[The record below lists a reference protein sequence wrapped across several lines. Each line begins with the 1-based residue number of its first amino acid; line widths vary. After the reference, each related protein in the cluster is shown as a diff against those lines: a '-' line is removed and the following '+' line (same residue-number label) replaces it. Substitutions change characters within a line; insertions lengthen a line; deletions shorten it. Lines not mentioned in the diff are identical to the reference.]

1 MTRAKPHVAVL
12 GGGFGGLEAAY
23 LLAMRLGDRAD
34 LTLVSDEP
42 RFLFKPNTIYVPFGL
57 DPERLRV
64 DIAGPARRRGITFL
78 GGRVREIDSE
88 RRRVRGEGLRL
99 SYDFLVLA
107 TGATTRPQDVPGLAE
122 HGHTIWTVA
131 DMLRLRD
138 AFAELA
144 EAMRSGARRRL
155 LFLVPPG
162 NRCSGPLYE
171 IVFMLDTWLRRRGVR
186 ERADLSWT
194 TYEAG
199 YVQAF
204 GPRLDTVVQAEFAR
218 RGIAGHRGYVVDHV
232 EPGRVVYTNDE
243 QLEYD
248 LLVSFPPYAAATT
261 YAGLEADDRGFLVTD
276 EASRRVPGHPEVYA
290 VGDTAD
296 FPVKQAFLALL
307 QADAAAELIAAEVRG
322 EPTEARFDPTSMCV
336 MEQFDT
342 AIFAQVPLRTTDR
355 PEAPVEVRPEEI
367 QRYRVGMSPAWRL
380 GKRLLGWYLPWR
392 FQSGRPFH
400 AGAPWAGMERGL
412 DLMSHLLAA

>member
-64 DIAGPARRRGITFL
+64 DVAGPARRRGITFL
-78 GGRVREIDSE
+78 GRVREIDSE

-144 EAMRSGARRRL
+144 EAMRSGARRR
-155 LFLVPPG
+155 V
-162 NRCSGPLYE
+162 NNS
-171 IVFMLDTWLRRRGVR
+171 
-186 ERADLSWT
+186 
-194 TYEAG
+194 
-199 YVQAF
+199 
-204 GPRLDTVVQAEFAR
+204 
-218 RGIAGHRGYVVDHV
+218 
-232 EPGRVVYTNDE
+232 
-243 QLEYD
+243 
-248 LLVSFPPYAAATT
+248 
-261 YAGLEADDRGFLVTD
+261 
-276 EASRRVPGHPEVYA
+276 
-290 VGDTAD
+290 
-296 FPVKQAFLALL
+296 
-307 QADAAAELIAAEVRG
+307 
-322 EPTEARFDPTSMCV
+322 
-336 MEQFDT
+336 
-342 AIFAQVPLRTTDR
+342 
-355 PEAPVEVRPEEI
+355 
-367 QRYRVGMSPAWRL
+367 
-380 GKRLLGWYLPWR
+380 
-392 FQSGRPFH
+392 
-400 AGAPWAGMERGL
+400 
-412 DLMSHLLAA
+412 

>member
-1 MTRAKPHVAVL
+1 VAIL
-12 GGGFGGLEAAY
+12 GSGFGGLEAAY

-78 GGRVREIDSE
+78 DGHVREIDPE
-88 RRRVRGEGLRL
+88 RRRVRGGGLRL

-107 TGATTRPQDVPGLAE
+107 TGATTRPEDVPGLAQ
-122 HGHTIWTVA
+122 HGHTIWTVE
-131 DMLRLRD
+131 DLLRLRG
-138 AFAELA
+138 AFARLA
-144 EAMRSGARRRL
+144 EATGSGERRRV

-171 IVFMLDTWLRRRGVR
+171 IVFMLDTWLRRRGAR
-186 ERADLSWT
+186 EGADLTWT
-194 TYEAG
+194 TYETG

-204 GPRLDTVVQAEFAR
+204 GPRLDTMVQAEFAR
-218 RGIAGHRGYVVDHV
+218 RGITGHRGYVVDHV
-232 EPGRVVYTNDE
+232 EPGRVVFADD
-243 QLEYD
+243 QRLGYD

-261 YAGLEADDRGFLVTD
+261 YAGLEADDRGFLATD
-276 EASRRVPGHPEVYA
+276 EASRRLPGHPEVYA

-307 QADAAAELIAAEVRG
+307 QADVAAELIAAEVMG
-322 EPTEARFDPTSMCV
+322 KSTEARFDPTSMCV
-336 MEQFDT
+336 MEQLDT
-342 AIFAQVPLRTTDR
+342 AIFAQVPLRATGR
-355 PEAPVEVRPEEI
+355 PEAPVEVRQELVR
-367 QRYRVGMSPAWRL
+367 RYRVGMSPAWRL

-400 AGAPWAGMERGL
+400 AGAPWTGMELGL
-412 DLMSHLLAA
+412 NVMSRLLAA